1 MALPKDLPKEKIAL
15 TVEEYLA
22 SERVS
27 VERHEFLDGFVYAM
41 AGESP
46 AHGTICMNL
55 SIYLGQQLIGTSCQA
70 WSKDC
75 KVRSGP
81 VLDPRGRKGLFSY
94 PDLVV
99 FCGEPSFHDSHRDVL
114 TNPVVLIEV
123 LSPSTEG
130 FDRGEKFARLRNWN
144 PTLQDYLLVSQAYP
158 LVEQF
163 TRREDGSWLY
173 RFGED
178 LTASL
183 SIESIGC
190 TLRLVEVYDRIS
202 FSLSPTEEQVD
213 PPEKGAG

>member
-1 MALPKDLPKEKIAL
+1 MALPKEKITL
-15 TVEEYLA
+15 TIEEYLA
-22 SERVS
+22 SERTS
-27 VERHEFLDGFVYAM
+27 VERHEYLDGLVYAM

-46 AHGTICMNL
+46 THGTICMNL
-55 SIYLGQQLIGTSCQA
+55 SIYLGRQLIGTTCQA

-81 VLDPRGRKGLFSY
+81 VLDPQDRKGLFSY

-114 TNPVVLIEV
+114 TNPVAIIEV
-123 LSPSTEG
+123 LSPSTEI

-144 PTLQDYLLVSQAYP
+144 PSLLDYLLVSQSCP

-183 SIESIGC
+183 PIESIGC
-190 TLRLVEVYDRIS
+190 TLHLAEVYDRIV
-202 FSLSPTEEQVD
+202 FPLPTLPEEVATLEGD
-213 PPEKGAG
+213 TD

>member
-1 MALPKDLPKEKIAL
+1 MALAKEKIAL

-22 SERVS
+22 SERAS
-27 VERHEFLDGFVYAM
+27 VERHEYLDGLVYAM

-46 AHGTICMNL
+46 THGTICTNL
-55 SIYLGQQLIGTSCQA
+55 ISEVRVQLKGTPCQA

-81 VLDPRGRKGLFSY
+81 VLDPRDRKGLFSY

-99 FCGEPSFHDSHRDVL
+99 FCGEPSFHDAHRDVL
-114 TNPVVLIEV
+114 TNPVVIIEV
-123 LSPSTEG
+123 LSPSTEV
-130 FDRGEKFARLRNWN
+130 FDRGEKFARLRTWN
-144 PTLQDYLLVSQAYP
+144 PSLLDYLLVSQSSP
-158 LVEQF
+158 FVEQF

-178 LTASL
+178 LSASL

-190 TLRLVEVYDRIS
+190 TLHLAEVYDRIV
-202 FSLSPTEEQVD
+202 FPLPTLPEEVVTLEGD
-213 PPEKGAG
+213 TT

>member
-1 MALPKDLPKEKIAL
+1 MALPKEKIAL

-22 SERVS
+22 AERVAD
-27 VERHEFLDGFVYAM
+27 ERHEYLDGSVYAM

-46 AHGTICMNL
+46 TQGTICTNQIGEL
-55 SIYLGQQLIGTSCQA
+55 RVQLKGTPCQA

-123 LSPSTEG
+123 LSPSTEV

-178 LTASL
+178 LAASL

-190 TLRLVEVYDRIS
+190 TLRLAEVYDRII
-202 FSLSPTEEQVD
+202 FSLSPIEEQVA
-213 PPEKGAG
+213 PPEKGVD

>member
-1 MALPKDLPKEKIAL
+1 MALAKEKIAL

-22 SERVS
+22 SERAS
-27 VERHEFLDGFVYAM
+27 VERHEYLDGLVYAM

-46 AHGTICMNL
+46 THGTICTNL
-55 SIYLGQQLIGTSCQA
+55 ISEVRVQLKGTPCQA

-81 VLDPRGRKGLFSY
+81 VLDPRDRKGLFSY

-99 FCGEPSFHDSHRDVL
+99 FCGEPSFHDAHRDVL
-114 TNPVVLIEV
+114 TNPVVIIEV
-123 LSPSTEG
+123 LSPSTEV

-144 PTLQDYLLVSQAYP
+144 PSLLDYLLVSQSSP

-178 LTASL
+178 LSASL

-190 TLRLVEVYDRIS
+190 TLRLAEVYDRIV
-202 FSLSPTEEQVD
+202 FPLPTLPEEVVTLEGD
-213 PPEKGAG
+213 TT

>member
-1 MALPKDLPKEKIAL
+1 MALAKEKIAL

-22 SERVS
+22 SERAS
-27 VERHEFLDGFVYAM
+27 VERHEYLDGLVYAM

-46 AHGTICMNL
+46 THGTICTNL
-55 SIYLGQQLIGTSCQA
+55 ISEVRVQLKGTPCQA

-81 VLDPRGRKGLFSY
+81 VLDPRDRKGLFSY

-99 FCGEPSFHDSHRDVL
+99 FCGEPSFHDVHRDVL
-114 TNPVVLIEV
+114 TNPVVIIEV
-123 LSPSTEG
+123 LSPSTEV

-144 PTLQDYLLVSQAYP
+144 PSLLDYLLVSQSYP

-183 SIESIGC
+183 PIESIGC
-190 TLRLVEVYDRIS
+190 TLHLAEVYDRIV
-202 FSLSPTEEQVD
+202 FPLPTLPEEVATLEGD
-213 PPEKGAG
+213 PD

>member
-1 MALPKDLPKEKIAL
+1 MALAKEKIAL

-22 SERVS
+22 SERAS
-27 VERHEFLDGFVYAM
+27 VERHEYLDGLVYAM

-46 AHGTICMNL
+46 THGTICTNL
-55 SIYLGQQLIGTSCQA
+55 ISEVRVQLKGTPCQA

-81 VLDPRGRKGLFSY
+81 VLDPRDRKGLFSY

-99 FCGEPSFHDSHRDVL
+99 FCGEPSFHDAHRDVL
-114 TNPVVLIEV
+114 TNPVVIIEV
-123 LSPSTEG
+123 LSPSTEV

-144 PTLQDYLLVSQAYP
+144 PSLLDYLLVSQSSP

-178 LTASL
+178 LSASL
-183 SIESIGC
+183 PIESIGC
-190 TLRLVEVYDRIS
+190 TLRLAEAYDRID
-202 FSLSPTEEQVD
+202 FSPSPIEEEGD
-213 PPEKGAG
+213 